1 MTVLGLHVYQ
11 HCSNASKLRMHVYR
25 HCSNASKLRI
35 LGLLIEMHLI
45 LNYENQCAYQVI
57 ALNNIQ
63 GIGAEEIA
71 VPVVY
76 GIP

>member
-1 MTVLGLHVYQ
+1 MLGL
-11 HCSNASKLRMHVYR
+11 HVYR
-25 HCSNASKLRI
+25 HCSNASK

-45 LNYENQCAYQVI
+45 LNYENQFAYQVI
-57 ALNNIQ
+57 TLNKIQ

-76 GIP
+76 GVP

>member
-1 MTVLGLHVYQ
+1 MRDNFQFLLKALRVLGL
-11 HCSNASKLRMHVYR
+11 HVYR

-35 LGLLIEMHLI
+35 LGFLIEMHLI

-57 ALNNIQ
+57 ALNNFK
-63 GIGAEEIA
+63 GIRAEEIA

-76 GIP
+76 GVP